1 MRRATITAVLAAGL
15 LLTACTGSDS
25 DKTAKPSA
33 SPKATAAPTAEESA
47 TSDAGAAEDAL
58 KEAEEDFEKSLD
70 DLENALGETLGVQE
84 GTYEVTN
91 SQPQYD
97 DPSLALDDEYITPGT
112 YTSKGPADQELDCYW
127 ARMRNASGQ
136 SESSIANDLAAGR
149 AIVKLTEGEFFKT
162 SGCKPWTR
170 SGD

>member
-1 MRRATITAVLAAGL
+1 MRTRTTIVAVLATG

-25 DKTAKPSA
+25 GKATNPSA
-33 SPKATAAPTAEESA
+33 SANTTITPIVEESA
-47 TSDAGAAEDAL
+47 TPEEATTEAL
-58 KEAEEDFEKSLD
+58 EEAQEDFEKALD
-70 DLENALGETLGVQE
+70 DLENALGETVGVQE

-91 SQPQYD
+91 SQPEYD

-112 YTSKGPADQELDCYW
+112 YTTKGAADQVSSCYW
-127 ARMRNASGQ
+127 ARMRDASGQ
-136 SESSIANDLAAGR
+136 SGSIITNDLTPGR
-149 AIVKLTEGEFFKT
+149 AIVTLEEGEFFKT